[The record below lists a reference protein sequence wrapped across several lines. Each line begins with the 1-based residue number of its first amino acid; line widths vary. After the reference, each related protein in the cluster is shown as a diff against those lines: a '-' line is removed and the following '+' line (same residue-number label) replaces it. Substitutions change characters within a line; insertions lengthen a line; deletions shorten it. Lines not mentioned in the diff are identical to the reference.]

1 MNTLSAQNIFSSM
14 TIIQFPVLNPFP
26 VFKRRK
32 KNMEKKS
39 SLIAQLYIFFK
50 KIWLKKRK
58 FQYTK
63 FNIYFIDFFLKN
75 KIFIPIN
82 KNIPN
87 RSHFCK
93 DILHQIKPHII
104 WRRNELY
111 CVLVNEQDT
120 CVLIMSRLTCF
131 SYFGTKEFLRS
142 ELAQTHWNRAHTC
155 AAYRSVFRIK

>member
-58 FQYTK
+58 FQYAK

-93 DILHQIKPHII
+93 DILHQINPHII

-120 CVLIMSRLTCF
+120 CVLIMSLTIEV
-131 SYFGTKEFLRS
+131 TAHLLFLF
-142 ELAQTHWNRAHTC
+142 WNKGI
-155 AAYRSVFRIK
+155 S

>member
-58 FQYTK
+58 L
-63 FNIYFIDFFLKN
+63 LKN

-82 KNIPN
+82 KNISN

-120 CVLIMSRLTCF
+120 CVLIMSLTIEV
-131 SYFGTKEFLRS
+131 TAHLLFLF
-142 ELAQTHWNRAHTC
+142 WNKGI
-155 AAYRSVFRIK
+155 S

>member
-1 MNTLSAQNIFSSM
+1 MIYLFKSKTHEYFVSTKYIFLNDNHSISCV
-14 TIIQFPVLNPFP
+14 QSFPGVQ
-26 VFKRRK
+26 KEK

-93 DILHQIKPHII
+93 DILHQINPHII

-120 CVLIMSRLTCF
+120 CVLIMSLTIEV
-131 SYFGTKEFLRS
+131 TAHLLFLF
-142 ELAQTHWNRAHTC
+142 WNKGI
-155 AAYRSVFRIK
+155 S